1 MGKGDIS
8 CSCYFSSSKNSYIYL
23 SVFGMEFVKYQSET
37 LFLVVWVLFYVIM
50 GSFIIYFLGIDGT
63 YFLQIMR

>member
-1 MGKGDIS
+1 
-8 CSCYFSSSKNSYIYL
+8 
-23 SVFGMEFVKYQSET
+23 MEFVKYQSET
-37 LFLVVWVLFYVIM
+37 LFLVVWVLFYVIV